1 MHDSLYSIYSIYTS
15 AKDAKVKCIN
25 ILAQVKVL
33 DELLR
38 VVDPKA
44 SLDNRTLLHEA
55 AGSGH
60 TQAVVR
66 ICKDG
71 PNVEDHGRGSNV
83 IKPEVDLEKNAVKQR
98 KDSAKQEVCSLR
110 CFVF

>member
-1 MHDSLYSIYSIYTS
+1 MHFKALHSIYTC
-15 AKDAKVKCIN
+15 AKDAKMKCIN

-66 ICKDG
+66 M
-71 PNVEDHGRGSNV
+71 V
-83 IKPEVDLEKNAVKQR
+83 QM
-98 KDSAKQEVCSLR
+98 LR
-110 CFVF
+110 IMAGGAMS